1 MCGGSLSTSNTGDT
15 PLIDYAGLDP
25 AERVTLAS
33 VVASHTTLERALDW
47 ARTLDRPLTVESVVT
62 QDEYT
67 HDVRI
72 PYRSRY
78 LVYDTS

>member
-1 MCGGSLSTSNTGDT
+1 MGDT
-15 PLIDYAGLDP
+15 PLIDYAGLEP
-25 AERVTLAS
+25 AECASLGRVI
-33 VVASHTTLERALDW
+33 ASHTTLERALDW
-47 ARTLDRPLTVESVVT
+47 ARTLDPPLSVESVVT

-72 PYRSRY
+72 HYGDRY

>member
-1 MCGGSLSTSNTGDT
+1 MCGGLLSTSDTGDT
-15 PLIDYAGLDP
+15 PLIDYARLDP

-47 ARTLDRPLTVESVVT
+47 ARALVPPHSVESVVT

-72 PYRSRY
+72 PYRGRY